1 MKRTAVILLAS
12 LLAASTAMATTYV
25 RVEKDGSKTYSDR
38 PIPGGVPVEIQSAQ
52 TYSSPPQPV
61 VSNSPREQQLL
72 EQMNDFR
79 YTSCRVSPPNDT
91 QYSNPESVQVSVDLE
106 PGLRVNHKLTL
117 MVDGQPVP
125 GAAGN
130 ANSATLT
137 NVARGT
143 HTVSVL
149 VKNEFG
155 KTLCNSTAA
164 FHVQRPSV
172 NAPARR

>member
-1 MKRTAVILLAS
+1 MKLTAVILLSS
-12 LLAASTAMATTYV
+12 LFAASAALATTYV

-38 PIPGGVPVEIQSAQ
+38 PIPGGVPIEIQGAQ
-52 TYSSPPQPV
+52 TYSAPPQSV
-61 VSNSPREQQLL
+61 TSGSPREQQLL
-72 EQMNDFR
+72 EQMDDFR

-91 QYSNPESVQVSVDLE
+91 QYSNPETVLVSVELE
-106 PGLRVNHKLTL
+106 PALRVNHKLTL

-130 ANSATLT
+130 ANRATLT
-137 NVARGT
+137 NVSRGT

-155 KTLCNSTAA
+155 KPMCNSAA
-164 FHVQRPSV
+164 SFHVQRPSV
-172 NAPARR
+172 NSPARR